1 MEVLDLMFT
10 RRGQITLLAIA
21 IALVTVALGGI
32 IVVVILH
39 GFNAET
45 AALITAWATVVGV
58 LIAQGVATRLAAER
72 AQVDELQA
80 YLKEMGELLSKNP
93 TLRDPASGSFNS
105 DLRILARA
113 HTRTVW
119 SGLNR
124 ARRTYVLNY
133 LRETQLLDALEL
145 GDLAA
150 KENPLAVETSSGF
163 AETDQQNAA
172 SQRIDALER
181 AVQDYNRR
189 IYALES
195 TVPYATRERIDALE
209 NTLSQ
214 RINAATNSLS
224 YANQRIDA
232 SSQRIDY
239 FSQRLENLENTLRS
253 VRDTSSN
260 NLRGGT

>member
-1 MEVLDLMFT
+1 MEVLGLMFT

-39 GFNAET
+39 GFNAAT
-45 AALITAWATVVGV
+45 AALITAWTTVVGV
-58 LIAQGVATRLAAER
+58 LIAQAVTTRLAAER

-80 YLKEMGELLSKNP
+80 YLKEMGELLSRNP
-93 TLRDPASGSFNS
+93 NLRDPAPSGFNS

-124 ARRTYVLNY
+124 ARRIYVLNY

-150 KENPLAVETSSGF
+150 NENSLAAESSSGF

-172 SQRIDALER
+172 RQRIDALES
-181 AVQDYNRR
+181 AVQDHNRR
-189 IYALES
+189 IDALES
-195 TVPYATRERIDALE
+195 TVPYATRERINVLE
-209 NTLSQ
+209 NTFNQ
-214 RINAATNSLS
+214 RMNAAANSLS
-224 YANQRIDA
+224 IANQRIDA
-232 SSQRIDY
+232 TSQRVDFFSQRI
-239 FSQRLENLENTLRS
+239 ENLDNTLRS
-253 VRDTSSN
+253 VRHSSS
-260 NLRGGT
+260 